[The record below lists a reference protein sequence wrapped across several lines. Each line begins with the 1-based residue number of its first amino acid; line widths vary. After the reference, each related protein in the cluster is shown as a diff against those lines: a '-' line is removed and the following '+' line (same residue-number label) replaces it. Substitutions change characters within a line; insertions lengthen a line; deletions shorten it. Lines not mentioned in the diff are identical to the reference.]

1 LSEYAGILTIGDP
14 HLASRTLDF
23 RRDDYGR
30 TSLRKL
36 VWCLEYSRDHALLPV
51 FLGDLFHYARD
62 NANWLLGEI
71 LAAFSTR
78 EVVGIY
84 GNHDCRENTLGPDDS
99 LSVLVSAGHYRLLST
114 EAPWRGRVGGVDVTL
129 IGVSWGCPLPN
140 AGPEDGS
147 RTLLVT
153 HHDVRFAGYEEGGR
167 FDAREIPG
175 IELVVNGHIHRR
187 LDERQV
193 GGTLWI
199 NPGNICRVS
208 RSDAT
213 RATTPGALRLVPIA
227 DGWARECV
235 EVPHDDYDDVFHD
248 GVVDEAPEGSSEFV
262 RGLAELQARRTDT
275 GAGLRHF
282 LDQNLYE
289 FDPKIREEI
298 EELAAAVLS
307 EP

>member
-1 LSEYAGILTIGDP
+1 MPEYAGLLAIGDP

-30 TSLRKL
+30 TGLRKL
-36 VWCLEYSRDHALLPV
+36 VWCLDHAREHDLLPV
-51 FLGDLFHYARD
+51 VLGDLFHYARD

-71 LAAFSTR
+71 LVAFGSR

-84 GNHDCRENTLGPDDS
+84 GNHDCRENALGPDDS
-99 LSVLVSAGHYRLLST
+99 LSVLISAGHYRLLSL
-114 EAPWRGRVGGVDVTL
+114 EAPWRGIVGGMEVAL
-129 IGVSWGCPLPN
+129 FGVSWGKPLPDTVPDE
-140 AGPEDGS
+140 AV
-147 RTLLVT
+147 RTILFT
-153 HHDVRFAGYEEGGR
+153 HHDVRMAGYEEAGR
-167 FDAREIPG
+167 FDAREITG

-187 LDERQV
+187 LDECRR
-193 GGTLWI
+193 GGTLWV

-213 RATTPGALRLVPIA
+213 RAATPSALRLAPRV
-227 DGWARECV
+227 DGWEHTCV
-235 EVPHDDYDDVFHD
+235 EVPHEAYDDVFHPI
-248 GVVDEAPEGSSEFV
+248 VVEDVGGGGSEFV
-262 RGLAELQARRTDT
+262 RGLAELQSRRTDT

-282 LDQNLYE
+282 LDHNLGE

-298 EELAAAVLS
+298 EELATAVLS